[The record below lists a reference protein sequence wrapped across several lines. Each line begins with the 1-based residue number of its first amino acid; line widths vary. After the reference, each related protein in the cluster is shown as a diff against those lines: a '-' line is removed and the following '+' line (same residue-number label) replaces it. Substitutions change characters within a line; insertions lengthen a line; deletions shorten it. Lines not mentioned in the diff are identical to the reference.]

1 MQFIKHGTLK
11 YAIGLE
17 NQTFF
22 QADGAWG
29 GGGAGGGGWGCL
41 LGSCSKKWKCE
52 CWLKR

>member
-29 GGGAGGGGWGCL
+29 GGGAGGGVGGAYWGAVL
-41 LGSCSKKWKCE
+41 RSGSVSAG
-52 CWLKR
+52 

>member
-22 QADGAWG
+22 QADGAG
-29 GGGAGGGGWGCL
+29 GGGGGGGGVGSAYWGAVL
-41 LGSCSKKWKCE
+41 RSGSVSAG
-52 CWLKR
+52 

>member
-29 GGGAGGGGWGCL
+29 GGAYWGAVL
-41 LGSCSKKWKCE
+41 RSGSVSAG
-52 CWLKR
+52 